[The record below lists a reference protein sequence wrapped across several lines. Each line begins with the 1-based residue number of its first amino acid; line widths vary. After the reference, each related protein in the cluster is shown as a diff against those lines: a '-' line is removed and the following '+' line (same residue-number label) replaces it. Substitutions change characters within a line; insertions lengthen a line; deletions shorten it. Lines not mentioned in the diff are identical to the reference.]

1 MIPRMVKRPSCPPEM
16 YAREVQRQRGSLRA
30 ELRCLQ
36 LPLAGVEPGAG
47 LRPEFLASLV
57 LQRVH
62 RGEVA
67 KSGDHYSDRGC
78 PMPSY
83 LTEAFDELADGGLLA
98 LAEPDPWG
106 LRRISLTDIGTAR
119 YVQFSAPPR
128 SAVLRVPDPQFPTKT
143 SAGRRSSRLVPPSAP
158 GGQPAPTPR
167 AGVESGEQLP
177 WPHCPDDERVPL
189 LTDAADSGLAV
200 LALSQRGTASFVERA
215 SLPVRSPGAH
225 LHPLLRRPPV
235 ASGYGAGGRS

>member
-1 MIPRMVKRPSCPPEM
+1 MVKGPPCLPET
-16 YAREVQRQRGSLRA
+16 YTREVKCSRGSWHA
-30 ELRCLQ
+30 GLRCLQ
-36 LPLAGVEPGAG
+36 LPLASAEPGVA
-47 LRPEFLASLV
+47 LPPEFLASLV

-83 LTEAFDELADGGLLA
+83 LTEAFGELADDGLLA

-106 LRRISLTDIGTAR
+106 LRRISLTDTGTAR

-128 SAVLRVPDPQFPTKT
+128 PAVLRVPDPQFPTKT

-158 GGQPAPTPR
+158 GGQPDPTPR
-167 AGVESGEQLP
+167 AGVQSGEQLR

-189 LTDAADSGLAV
+189 LTDDAGSGLAV
-200 LALSQRGTASFVERA
+200 LAMSQRGTTSFVERA